1 MKAAVLYGP
10 HDLRL
15 IEIPIPVLNDEEN
28 VLIQVRA
35 IGICGSDVHA
45 YHGKLA
51 TVSFPRIIGH
61 EVVGEVVEVG
71 NAVTKV
77 RVGDH
82 VVMDPVV
89 SCGECPA
96 CKAGRHNVCRDV
108 KCMGVACEGGAAEY
122 IVLPQKNVFS
132 MPNSLSW
139 RDAVVAE
146 PYTIGAQ
153 VVSQGRVKAGDKM
166 LVMGAGPIGLVIL
179 QAAKRLGAQVL
190 VADLSAARLELAK
203 KMQADVVIEPTKQDL
218 AQAISEFTNGY
229 GVDVAVDAVGAPSLF
244 EQVIDLT
251 APAGR
256 IVVIGFNPIPAQI
269 SELQITRKELEI
281 RGSRMNAGKF
291 PEVIQ
296 WISAG
301 EVETNLLVSH
311 EFLFADINQAFALLD
326 KEPDKTCKVI
336 VTLY

>member
-15 IEIPIPVLNDEEN
+15 IEMPIPVLNDEES
-28 VLIQVRA
+28 VLIRVRA

-108 KCMGVACEGGAAEY
+108 KCMGVACEGGGAEY
-122 IVLPQKNVFS
+122 IVLPQKNIFP
-132 MPNSLSW
+132 MPDSLPW
-139 RDAVVAE
+139 REAVVAE

-153 VVSQGRVKAGDKM
+153 VVSQGSVKAGDKM

-179 QAAKRLGAQVL
+179 QAAKRLGAEVL
-190 VADLSAARLELAK
+190 VTDLSSARLELAK
-203 KMQADVVIEPTKQDL
+203 KMQADVVIEPAKQDL
-218 AQAISEFTNGY
+218 AQAISEFTGGY
-229 GVDVAVDAVGAPSLF
+229 GVDVAVDAVGVPSLF
-244 EQVIDLT
+244 EQAIDLT

-256 IVVIGFNPIPAQI
+256 IVVIGFNPSPTQVP
-269 SELQITRKELEI
+269 ELPITRKELEI

-296 WISAG
+296 WIAAG

-311 EFLFADINQAFALLD
+311 EFSFADINQAFALLD
-326 KEPDKTCKVI
+326 KDPDKTCKVI
-336 VTLY
+336 ITLY